1 MADTLE
7 LDSMQPGVDSFN
19 KKSEHDLFLEMI
31 STDLSTTKAT
41 LKYQFDFT
49 SSTPLPSNSLGWTRA
64 SNMIPYQAES
74 MQLVQEV
81 KPRLTLKV
89 DSKHE
94 RLSDHSK
101 GYGFNERFS
110 IFSCNNTAS
119 TFNDSTFSKSNV
131 SQFGAT
137 LNDKSQKFSIFSHF
151 NSSIVDASQLMAS
164 SLGKETSNNLDECC
178 DQT

>member
-7 LDSMQPGVDSFN
+7 RDLKQPGVDSFK
-19 KKSEHDLFLEMI
+19 KKSEGDLFLEMI

-41 LKYQFDFT
+41 LKYEFDFT
-49 SSTPLPSNSLGWTRA
+49 SSTPLPPNSLGWTRA

-74 MQLVQEV
+74 MQLVKEV

-94 RLSDHSK
+94 RLSEHTK
-101 GYGFNERFS
+101 EGGFNESFS

-119 TFNDSTFSKSNV
+119 TFYDSTFSKSNV

-137 LNDKSQKFSIFSHF
+137 LNDKSQKFSIFS
-151 NSSIVDASQLMAS
+151 NSNTSIFDASQLMARS
-164 SLGKETSNNLDECC
+164 ICKETSNNLDECC
-178 DQT
+178 D